1 VFKNLFSYCTSFQSF
16 SDGHSKS
23 NLPFMKLQAEAKARQ
38 ESFLRR
44 ESAYHACKQQSIL
57 KRYN

>member
-1 VFKNLFSYCTSFQSF
+1 VFKNLFSYCSSFQSF

-23 NLPFMKLQAEAKARQ
+23 NLPFMKLKVEAKVRK

-44 ESAYHACKQQSIL
+44 ENAYHAHKQQSIL
-57 KRYN
+57 KR